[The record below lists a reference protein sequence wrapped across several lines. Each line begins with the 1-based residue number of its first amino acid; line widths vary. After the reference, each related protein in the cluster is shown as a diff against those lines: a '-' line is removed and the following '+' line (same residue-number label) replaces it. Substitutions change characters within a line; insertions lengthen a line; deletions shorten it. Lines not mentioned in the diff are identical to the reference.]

1 MSENLPIYILPVA
14 LLVTL
19 PGIARPD
26 PAPELP
32 RDASR
37 ALTLRLSFWSGPSLR
52 RLDGSP
58 VALGTYGAG
67 YESVFAGSPDALEA
81 MRSYRT
87 LKIAGTAARTGGFA
101 TMVAALSLTLA
112 GKLSFGGS
120 DALPL
125 LLPSLALELTSQFLS
140 RTADVRLSEAV
151 DRYNAGI
158 LAPPTPGLD
167 PRGERLA
174 PHADEVDRHRFL
186 SLSLRF

>member
-1 MSENLPIYILPVA
+1 VPISL
-14 LLVTL
+14 
-19 PGIARPD
+19 AR
-26 PAPELP
+26 
-32 RDASR
+32 S
-37 ALTLRLSFWSGPSLR
+37 LTDLAKVVRI
-52 RLDGSP
+52 DI
-58 VALGTYGAG
+58 
-67 YESVFAGSPDALEA
+67 EA
-81 MRSYRT
+81 MST
-87 LKIAGTAARTGGFA
+87 TTSA

-186 SLSLRF
+186 LSLSLRF